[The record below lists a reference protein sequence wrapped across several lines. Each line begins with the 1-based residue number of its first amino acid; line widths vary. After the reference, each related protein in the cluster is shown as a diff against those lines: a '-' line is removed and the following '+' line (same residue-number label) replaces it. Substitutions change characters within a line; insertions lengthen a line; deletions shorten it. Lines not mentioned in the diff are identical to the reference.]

1 MEKYYLISMGYTD
14 LESLIFQAVNRAF
27 TLNKLYT
34 DKALKDLNEAKKEIA
49 KLNKEIAKLKNS
61 SNG

>member
-1 MEKYYLISMGYTD
+1 MGYTD

-34 DKALKDLNEAKKEIA
+34 DKALQDLNESKKEIA

>member
-1 MEKYYLISMGYTD
+1 MKKSYLITMNYTE

-34 DKALKDLNEAKKEIA
+34 DKALKDLNESKKEIA
-49 KLNKEIAKLKNS
+49 KLNRELSRLKKTK
-61 SNG
+61 

>member
-1 MEKYYLISMGYTD
+1 MGYTE

-34 DKALKDLNEAKKEIA
+34 DKALKDLNEAKKEIG
-49 KLNKEIAKLKNS
+49 KLNKEIAKLKKT
-61 SNG
+61 SNE